1 MAVGLTSCRKVNLK
15 PEVSAE
21 SFAEGL
27 FIAML
32 TRRQF
37 SQFLIGSPLLASSS
51 LGRAGASPVSAA
63 QDMGQA
69 LTQSRDL
76 LIKGG
81 TVIDPSQN
89 LHAPLDV
96 AVKSGRILQIAPDI
110 PADGSRSVISAKGK
124 IVTPGLIDTHV
135 HIFEGVGPT
144 GLNADQY
151 CLGRGVTT
159 AVDAGSTGYFSIAG
173 FRQYVIK
180 PSATRIYALVD
191 IGARGTL
198 MGLAGNYSNLDWV
211 NPQLTARAAEA
222 NKPDVVGIKVRLS
235 KEIAGAND
243 LEVLKRAL
251 EAAEIS
257 HLPLM
262 VHIGDT
268 YSPLPQ
274 ILRQLRK
281 GDVLTHCYTGRPN
294 GPLDA
299 NGKLIP
305 EMLDC
310 RQRGVLFDV
319 GDGGPHLSLDI
330 AEKCVQQN
338 FLPDTFG
345 TDLGGMGYNGPVYD
359 LVTELS
365 KFLLL
370 GLSVDQVIERV
381 TVGPARMFNFGVEL
395 GTLRPGTVADISIL
409 DVREG
414 SFTFTDSTGKKRAG
428 RQKLQSAATIRAG
441 KVYVNRSED
450 IAQLSQ
456 TGFARQQA

>member
-1 MAVGLTSCRKVNLK
+1 
-15 PEVSAE
+15 
-21 SFAEGL
+21 
-27 FIAML
+27 ML

-37 SQFLIGSPLLASSS
+37 SQMLIGSPLLAKSSF
-51 LGRAGASPVSAA
+51 GRAASAA
-63 QDMGQA
+63 PSSPPQDMGRA

-89 LHAPLDV
+89 LHAQLDV
-96 AVKSGRILQIAPDI
+96 AVKDGKILQVAPDI
-110 PADGSRSVISAKGK
+110 PVDESRSVISAKGK
-124 IVTPGLIDTHV
+124 IVTPGLIDVHV
-135 HIFEGVGPT
+135 HVFEGVGPT

-180 PSATRIYALVD
+180 PSATRIYAMVD

-198 MGLAGNYSNLDWV
+198 MGLVGNYSNLDWV

-222 NKPDVVGIKVRLS
+222 NKPDVVAIKTRLS
-235 KEIAGAND
+235 REIAGAND

-251 EAAEIS
+251 EAAELS

-262 VHIGDT
+262 AHIGDT

-281 GDVLTHCYTGRPN
+281 GDILTHCYTGRPN

-299 NGKLIP
+299 NGKIIP

-310 RQRGVLFDV
+310 RQRGVLFDI
-319 GDGGPHLSLDI
+319 GDGGPHLSLEV
-330 AEKCVQQN
+330 AEKCIQQD

-345 TDLGGMGYNGPVYD
+345 TDLGGMSYNGPVYD
-359 LVTELS
+359 LVTEVS

-370 GLSVDQVIERV
+370 GLSLDQVIERV
-381 TVGPARMFNFGVEL
+381 TLRPTRMFNFGVEL
-395 GTLRPGTVADISIL
+395 GTLRPGTVADITIL

-414 SFTFTDSTGKKRAG
+414 TFVFTDSTGKKRTG
-428 RQKLQSAATIRAG
+428 RQKLQSTATIRAG
-441 KVYVNRSED
+441 KTYVNRSDDAANFGGSRPAKER
-450 IAQLSQ
+450 
-456 TGFARQQA
+456 T